1 MMYVDLDPNTRKRTE
16 QKVIIQ
22 LIENKY
28 QANYNLS
35 SMFISLTK
43 SNLIIS
49 SIQYSHIHIKFCR
62 LNFMLRGR
70 CNILINSFM
79 AINI

>member
-1 MMYVDLDPNTRKRTE
+1 MTYIDLDPNTRKHTE

-22 LIENKY
+22 LIERKY

-43 SNLIIS
+43 SQANLIIS
-49 SIQYSHIHIKFCR
+49 SIQ
-62 LNFMLRGR
+62 
-70 CNILINSFM
+70 
-79 AINI
+79 